1 MLPFSL
7 NNKGYFM
14 KDYETLISE
23 LIKNKDLEAFEKDL
37 NDTDSRIHIIAC
49 AIMDEI
55 ESNKDK
61 KFFEK
66 ALMIAIEFEDKK
78 ENKFIK
84 YVNKAKAISDI
95 ESQAFESTLYLIANS
110 VFTNQYIRKY
120 ESFYIVNLLKENL
133 TQEAYKKAEEII
145 FKERNEL
152 ITESFKYHNL
162 KEYPNPSLAYNYILK
177 NNFNELLGTV
187 YEERAIKE
195 TLEVLKK
202 QLVGMEIKHSD
213 HFFTVSDI
221 AVEKSKYKKDEVLLK
236 IQVKSNSSDRMI
248 EVEVDA
254 IKEWVFHF

>member
-1 MLPFSL
+1 
-7 NNKGYFM
+7 M
-14 KDYETLISE
+14 KDYETIISE
-23 LIKNKDLEAFEKDL
+23 LKENKDLEAFKKDL
-37 NDTDSRIHIIAC
+37 NDSDSHIHMITSD
-49 AIMDEI
+49 IMDEI
-55 ESNKDK
+55 KSNKNK
-61 KFFEK
+61 EFFEK

-84 YVNKAKAISDI
+84 YVNKAKAVSDI

-133 TQEAYKKAEEII
+133 TKEAYKKAEEII

-152 ITESFKYHNL
+152 ITESFKYENL
-162 KEYPNPSLAYNYILK
+162 KEYPNPTLAYNYLLK
-177 NNFNELLGTV
+177 DHFNELLGTV

-195 TLEVLKK
+195 TLGVLKN
-202 QLVGMEIKHSD
+202 QLIGMEIKYSN
-213 HFFTVSDI
+213 HFLTVFDVT
-221 AVEKSKYKKDEVLLK
+221 VEKSKYKKDEVLLK
-236 IQVKSNSSDRMI
+236 IQVKSNSSDRII

>member
-1 MLPFSL
+1 
-7 NNKGYFM
+7 M
-14 KDYETLISE
+14 KDYETIISE
-23 LIKNKDLEAFEKDL
+23 LKENKDLEALKKDL
-37 NDTDSRIHIIAC
+37 NDSDSYIHMITSE
-49 AIMDEI
+49 IMDEI
-55 ESNKDK
+55 KSNKDK
-61 KFFEK
+61 EFFEK

-84 YVNKAKAISDI
+84 YVNKAKAVSDI

-133 TQEAYKKAEEII
+133 TKEAYKKAEEII

-152 ITESFKYHNL
+152 ITESFKYENL
-162 KEYPNPSLAYNYILK
+162 KEYPNPTLAYNYLLK
-177 NNFNELLGTV
+177 DHFNELLGTV

-195 TLEVLKK
+195 TLGVLKN
-202 QLVGMEIKHSD
+202 QLIGMEIKYSN
-213 HFFTVSDI
+213 HFLTVFDVT
-221 AVEKSKYKKDEVLLK
+221 VEKSKYKKDEVLLK
-236 IQVKSNSSDRMI
+236 IQVKSNSSDRII

>member
-1 MLPFSL
+1 
-7 NNKGYFM
+7 M
-14 KDYETLISE
+14 KDYETIISE
-23 LIKNKDLEAFEKDL
+23 LKENKDLEALKKDL
-37 NDTDSRIHIIAC
+37 NDSDSYIHMITSE
-49 AIMDEI
+49 IMDEI
-55 ESNKDK
+55 KSNKDK
-61 KFFEK
+61 EFFEK

-84 YVNKAKAISDI
+84 YVNKAKAVSDI

-133 TQEAYKKAEEII
+133 TKEAYKKAEEII

-152 ITESFKYHNL
+152 ITESFKYENL
-162 KEYPNPSLAYNYILK
+162 KEYPNPTLAYNYLLK
-177 NNFNELLGTV
+177 DHFNELLGTV

-195 TLEVLKK
+195 TLGVLKN
-202 QLVGMEIKHSD
+202 QLIGMEIKYSN
-213 HFFTVSDI
+213 HFLTVFDVT
-221 AVEKSKYKKDEVLLK
+221 VEKSKYKKDEVLLK

-254 IKEWVFHF
+254 IKEWIFNF